1 VRGKPDRVSDGLVEE
16 ERLLQGRYRLVAPI
30 ARGGMAEVWEGVDE
44 VLTRPI
50 AVKLLH
56 RHLAADE
63 SFRARFRREAVAA
76 ARLAHP
82 NVVATFDTG
91 DDDDVPFIVMELV
104 RGRTLRAL
112 INDGPLP
119 PPVAAAIAIQV
130 GDALAAAHRAGLIH
144 RDVKPGNV
152 LLCAGVPVGSPASVK
167 VADFGIARAATA
179 TTDIADLTQPGTLLG
194 TTKYLAP
201 EQVQGGEPD
210 ARSDVYALGVVLYE
224 MVTGRAPFAAD
235 TAVATAMAHV
245 NNEPVRPRHVRAGIP
260 RSLEHVVLRA
270 MAKDPDARYQ
280 SAEEFVAALR
290 SIDLGTDD
298 AVPLVVR
305 DPTPPA
311 GHPGA
316 FQDSERTW
324 IVPAVIIVGAAAA
337 LIALALVLG
346 GSDVGRDLINRDD
359 PAAGDPGQT
368 IPIANVGVLDPA
380 GNGEKNDRLGFVID
394 DQDTTSWQTDRYN
407 TPEFG
412 GLKDHLGL
420 QLDLGAEH
428 EVGSVTVT
436 SPTSG
441 WSAEIYVS
449 DTPSD
454 DVAQWGERVAVQD
467 SISGSAT
474 FEGIEASGRY
484 VLVLFTRLG
493 SDNRVEVQRVTVAG

>member
-1 VRGKPDRVSDGLVEE
+1 MRGKPDWVSDGVVEE
-16 ERLLQGRYRLVAPI
+16 ERVLQGRYRLVAPI
-30 ARGGMAEVWEGVDE
+30 ARGGMAEVWEGLDE
-44 VLTRPI
+44 VLTRPV

-56 RHLAADE
+56 EHLAADE
-63 SFRARFRREAVAA
+63 NFRARFRREAVAA
-76 ARLAHP
+76 ARLGHP
-82 NVVATFDTG
+82 SVVATFDTG
-91 DDDDVPFIVMELV
+91 DDGDIPFIVMELV

-112 INDGPLP
+112 INDGPLSP
-119 PPVAAAIAIQV
+119 PAAAAIAIQV
-130 GDALAAAHRAGLIH
+130 GEALAAAHQAGIVH

-152 LLCAGVPVGSPASVK
+152 LLCAGMPVGSPASVK

-179 TTDIADLTQPGTLLG
+179 TTDITDITQPGTLLG

-201 EQVQGGEPD
+201 EQVQGAEPD
-210 ARSDVYALGVVLYE
+210 ARSDIYSLGVVLYE
-224 MVTGRAPFAAD
+224 MVTGRAPFSAD

-245 NNEPVRPRHVRAGIP
+245 NDEPVRPRLVKAGIP
-260 RSLEHVVLRA
+260 RSLEQVVLRA
-270 MAKDPDARYQ
+270 MAKDPDSRYQ

-290 SIDLGTDD
+290 SIDLGKDD

-311 GHPGA
+311 GTPGA
-316 FQDSERTW
+316 FQDSERSW
-324 IVPAVIIVGAAAA
+324 IVQAVLIVGAAAA
-337 LIALALVLG
+337 VITLAFVLG
-346 GSDVGRDLINRDD
+346 GSDVGRDLINGDN
-359 PAAGDPGQT
+359 PAASEPGET
-368 IPIANVGVLDPA
+368 IPIASVGVLDPA
-380 GNGEKNDRLGFVID
+380 GNGEKNDRLGFVTD
-394 DQDTTSWQTDRYN
+394 DEDTTSWQTDRYN

-428 EVGSVTVT
+428 EVGSVSVT

-441 WSAEIYVS
+441 WSAEIYVN

-454 DVAQWGERVAVQD
+454 DVAQWGKPVRTLD
-467 SISGSAT
+467 NISGSAT
-474 FEGIEASGRY
+474 FDGIDATGRY